1 MSMALSLPA
10 IEAAAFT
17 VGCALIHTQR
27 RNAEQITRLLLVMLY
42 AASMVLALDWGLE
55 RAVAEPAVTDL
66 SAAFTG
72 ISE

>member
-1 MSMALSLPA
+1 MSVALSLPA

-17 VGCALIHTQR
+17 MGCALIHAQQR
-27 RNAEQITRLLLVMLY
+27 HAERIARLLMAMLY
-42 AASMVLALDWGLE
+42 VVVMILALGRGIE
-55 RAVAEPAVTDL
+55 RVDAEPGLTDL

>member
-1 MSMALSLPA
+1 MSVALSLPA

-17 VGCALIHTQR
+17 MGCALIHAQR
-27 RNAEQITRLLLVMLY
+27 RHAERITRLLLALLCV
-42 AASMVLALDWGLE
+42 AAMVLALGWGIE
-55 RAVAEPAVTDL
+55 RADAEPGPTDL

>member
-1 MSMALSLPA
+1 MSVALSLPA

-17 VGCALIHTQR
+17 AGCALIHAQR
-27 RNAEQITRLLLVMLY
+27 RHAERITRLLMAMLY
-42 AASMVLALDWGLE
+42 VAAMVLALGWGLE
-55 RAVAEPAVTDL
+55 RAEAEAGSTDL